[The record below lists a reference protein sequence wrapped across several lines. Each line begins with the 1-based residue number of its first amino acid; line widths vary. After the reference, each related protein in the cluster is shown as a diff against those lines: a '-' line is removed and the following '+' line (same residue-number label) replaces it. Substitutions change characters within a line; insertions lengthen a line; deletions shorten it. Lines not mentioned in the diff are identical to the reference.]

1 MKTAEKI
8 FATLLLSLSLTVAAC
23 AQKEKNDVAPHNVKV
38 SETVDTKDD
47 KITEKIG
54 EDTLVLQIN
63 ENKCQ
68 MLFNEQKIE
77 LDLAWQCNFHR
88 FPDGKIRV
96 FPQAFYNA
104 QDKTAQKQYR
114 DTQIVLIESSRPF
127 ADDPKECRTELQ
139 AVKIVKG
146 KLIKSIKMGNLAA
159 CPPFQW
165 DEKNFTGLFK
175 D

>member
-1 MKTAEKI
+1 MKTLEKL
-8 FATLLLSLSLTVAAC
+8 FAALLLSLSLTIAAC
-23 AQKEKNDVAPHNVKV
+23 AQTEKPDIVTPGEKAPEAVDV
-38 SETVDTKDD
+38 KDD

-54 EDTLVLQIN
+54 EDTLVLQN
-63 ENKCQ
+63 SENKCR

-88 FPDGKIRV
+88 FPDGKIRA

-104 QDKTAQKQYR
+104 QDKSAQKQYR
-114 DTQIVLIESSRPF
+114 DTQIILIESSQPLTEN
-127 ADDPKECRTELQ
+127 PKECRTELQ

-146 KLIKSIKMGNLAA
+146 KLTKSVKMDGLAA

-165 DEKNFTGLFK
+165 DEKNFVGLF
-175 D
+175 